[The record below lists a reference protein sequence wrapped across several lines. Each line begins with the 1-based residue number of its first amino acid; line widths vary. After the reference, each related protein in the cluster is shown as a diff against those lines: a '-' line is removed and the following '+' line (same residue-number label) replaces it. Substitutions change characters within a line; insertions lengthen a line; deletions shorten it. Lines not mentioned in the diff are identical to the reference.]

1 MGKDTPR
8 FPEGVST
15 DQVVR
20 EDSTEL
26 GFSRPYGFGDR
37 QAPYEN
43 LADFSVCRTERSCL
57 LRREVYIRL
66 LRVSRGH
73 PPRTATRSAPTPH
86 LAVGL

>member
-43 LADFSVCRTERSCL
+43 LADFRCVGP
-57 LRREVYIRL
+57 REVAFY
-66 LRVSRGH
+66 GEKY
-73 PPRTATRSAPTPH
+73 TSAC
-86 LAVGL
+86 